1 MKYLLFSIAIF
12 IYGFVSYNAPGVL
25 NNNEKEGILY
35 MREEEKLARD
45 IYETMFEKYNSN
57 PFGNI
62 RFSEQRH
69 MDRMGM
75 LITTYKLSDP
85 VKSTKDVRG
94 KFVNAG
100 LQKLYNDL
108 LKKGSISFT
117 EVLKAGAAIE
127 EIDIADLNK
136 EFAKTDKEDIRSA
149 YTALKQASE
158 HHLNAFVGKLKM
170 QGVDYKPVT
179 LSQEEFDDII
189 AKDSRGMGKG
199 TGQGNGNCGNKAGSG
214 CCGQCNK

>member
-1 MKYLLFSIAIF
+1 MKYLLFSVAVF
-12 IYGFVSYNAPGVL
+12 IYGFVNYNAPATI
-25 NNNEKEGILY
+25 NNIEKEGILY
-35 MREEEKLARD
+35 MREEEKMARD
-45 IYETMFEKYNSN
+45 IYETMFEKYNTN

-69 MDRMGM
+69 MDRMEM
-75 LITTYKLSDP
+75 LINAYKLYDP
-85 VKSTKDVRG
+85 IKTTKDVRG

-100 LQKLYNDL
+100 LQKLYNSL
-108 LKKGSISFT
+108 LEKGKISFT
-117 EVLKAGAAIE
+117 EALKAGAAIE

-136 EFAKTDKEDIRSA
+136 EFAKTNKEDIRSA

-170 QGVDYKPVT
+170 QGVDYKPAT
-179 LSQEEFDDII
+179 LNQKEFDDII
-189 AKDSRGMGKG
+189 ANDSRGRGKG
-199 TGQGNGNCGNKAGSG
+199 KWQSNCENKTKNK